1 MTTKRPSLAKKAN
14 RQEKEKVD
22 NSLEMGVQFTFDGQ
36 THKVVMGDLSALD
49 IRALREQVGITFPS
63 LLAKLFNDDETDIDL
78 IAAAVWL
85 ARRVNGGEP
94 GLRYNDVA
102 SEMGYDV
109 IAKIRESGEKVTDDA
124 DEDKEAGSLDPEG

>member
-109 IAKIRESGEKVTDDA
+109 IAKIRESGEKVTEDA